1 MDNGQD
7 LLNRHQAGLKGIF
20 NQYTRKKFYR
30 SKYFLFSFFLSLLLV
45 IVLAFVK
52 RDEAH
57 VYMLVGDLTSVV
69 LTAFPSL
76 LGFSLAGYALIIGAI
91 NIGVL
96 NRMSQPDDRMDRM
109 SYFQFVSSVFALS
122 VLVQCITMLFAFIV
136 HAVIKQE
143 WEMVAGIS
151 TYWINLPIYFILLF
165 LIIESLV
172 ILGNTVVN
180 IFSFAQS
187 LHFCVRKEIEIPDE
201 EPGIWDEI
209 KTCIYN
215 IVNKLSKKS

>member
-7 LLNRHQAGLKGIF
+7 LLSRHQAGLKGIF
-20 NQYTRKKFYR
+20 NKYTREKFYK
-30 SKYFLFSFFLSLLLV
+30 SNYFWFSLILSLLLV
-45 IVLAFVK
+45 IVLACVK

-57 VYMLVGDLTSVV
+57 VYMLIGDLASVV

-76 LGFSLAGYALIIGAI
+76 LGFSLAGYALIIGSI

-96 NRMSQPDDRMDRM
+96 GRMSKPVKEMDRM

-122 VLVQCITMLFAFIV
+122 VLVQCVTMLFAFVV
-136 HAVIKQE
+136 HVIIKQK
-143 WEMVAGIS
+143 WVMVAGIS
-151 TYWINLPIYFILLF
+151 SYWVNFLVYFLLLF

-180 IFSFAQS
+180 IYSFAQS
-187 LHFCVRKEIEIPDE
+187 LHFCVRMDIEMPDE

-209 KTCIYN
+209 KTCVYN

>member
-1 MDNGQD
+1 MDNGQV
-7 LLNRHQAGLKGIF
+7 LLSRHQVGLKGIF
-20 NQYTRKKFYR
+20 NKYTRKKFYKSR
-30 SKYFLFSFFLSLLLV
+30 FFLFSFSLSLLLV
-45 IVLAFVK
+45 IVLACVK
-52 RDEAH
+52 KDEPH
-57 VYMLVGDLTSVV
+57 VYTLIDDLSTVV

-96 NRMSQPDDRMDRM
+96 SRMSQPDDRMDRM

-122 VLVQCITMLFAFIV
+122 VLVQCVTMLFAFIV
-136 HAVIKQE
+136 HVVIKQE
-143 WEMVAGIS
+143 WEMVADIS
-151 TYWINLPIYFILLF
+151 TCWVNLPIYFILLF

-180 IFSFAQS
+180 IYSFAQS
-187 LHFCVRKEIEIPDE
+187 LHFSVRKEIEMPDE
-201 EPGIWDEI
+201 EPGIWEEI